1 MPSAP
6 DQVTAG
12 AGAATHE
19 RQHGRRQG
27 QEEEAVVEEGLQ
39 GPGQVARQA
48 ARRRGLRPRRDD
60 AQRRDGQ
67 ADARRRAA
75 RAGRRQPRRGAARR
89 PRALVRGGPARG
101 PRRGDPARRAA
112 RRGLAARGA
121 AAAAPRRRRRA
132 PARAAPRGRARA
144 RARSRSPA
152 PPPAYDAVA
161 RPPRAA
167 RDAPPP
173 PPAAAFGAA
182 APLFTHF
189 SETCGAPLTAE
200 GADAAAAR
208 GHEVVEL
215 EKAYRSR
222 LDALRQL
229 LVAKLLPRRDRL
241 AAAARWVRD
250 RAEAFDRAFDRLDAE
265 ARRDAD
271 ALLGRLRDAH
281 QARSA
286 ELGRAAEQLAQDV
299 ADVDRLALE
308 ASNAEADAAAE
319 KAPASKV
326 GFVHRFAELC
336 HEVEEV
342 AGLELPRLPDAD
354 PDAALPRELQERLAA
369 LANAEGWREA
379 LDVKDEMLW
388 ELADR
393 LAAADAALAKEKAL
407 TEDYAG
413 EVAHWVDLAK
423 DLRGQLDAARARAD
437 AAGDERRR
445 LRALERE
452 AELRADELAA
462 ARAEAGDLREEP
474 PAPARRRRGR
484 GRRRRRL
491 GPPPPARSN
500 PATLSP
506 AAGACLERRDERVA
520 QPLGRLAP
528 AGQTRRG
535 HRLSIII
542 LAVETRRG
550 GFLDAPRDVTTCTF
564 FFRRRL
570 RFLC

>member
-1 MPSAP
+1 MGS
-6 DQVTAG
+6 
-12 AGAATHE
+12 
-19 RQHGRRQG
+19 
-27 QEEEAVVEEGLQ
+27 
-39 GPGQVARQA
+39 
-48 ARRRGLRPRRDD
+48 
-60 AQRRDGQ
+60 
-67 ADARRRAA
+67 
-75 RAGRRQPRRGAARR
+75 
-89 PRALVRGGPARG
+89 
-101 PRRGDPARRAA
+101 
-112 RRGLAARGA
+112 
-121 AAAAPRRRRRA
+121 
-132 PARAAPRGRARA
+132 
-144 RARSRSPA
+144 S
-152 PPPAYDAVA
+152 
-161 RPPRAA
+161 
-167 RDAPPP
+167 P

-423 DLRGQLDAARARAD
+423 DLRGQLDAARAR
-437 AAGDERRR
+437 GRGGRR
-445 LRALERE
+445 
-452 AELRADELAA
+452 AA
-462 ARAEAGDLREEP
+462 APARARARGRAARGRAGGRARRGRGP
-474 PAPARRRRGR
+474 ARGAPAPARRRRGR

>member
-1 MPSAP
+1 M
-6 DQVTAG
+6 
-12 AGAATHE
+12 
-19 RQHGRRQG
+19 
-27 QEEEAVVEEGLQ
+27 
-39 GPGQVARQA
+39 
-48 ARRRGLRPRRDD
+48 
-60 AQRRDGQ
+60 
-67 ADARRRAA
+67 
-75 RAGRRQPRRGAARR
+75 
-89 PRALVRGGPARG
+89 
-101 PRRGDPARRAA
+101 
-112 RRGLAARGA
+112 
-121 AAAAPRRRRRA
+121 
-132 PARAAPRGRARA
+132 
-144 RARSRSPA
+144 
-152 PPPAYDAVA
+152 
-161 RPPRAA
+161 
-167 RDAPPP
+167 
-173 PPAAAFGAA
+173 
-182 APLFTHF
+182 
-189 SETCGAPLTAE
+189 
-200 GADAAAAR
+200 
-208 GHEVVEL
+208 
-215 EKAYRSR
+215 
-222 LDALRQL
+222 
-229 LVAKLLPRRDRL
+229 AKLLPRRDRL

-445 LRALERE
+445 LRTLERE

-462 ARAEAGDLREEP
+462 ARAEAGDLREE
-474 PAPARRRRGR
+474 
-484 GRRRRRL
+484 L
-491 GPPPPARSN
+491 
-500 PATLSP
+500 
-506 AAGACLERRDERVA
+506 
-520 QPLGRLAP
+520 
-528 AGQTRRG
+528 
-535 HRLSIII
+535 
-542 LAVETRRG
+542 
-550 GFLDAPRDVTTCTF
+550 
-564 FFRRRL
+564 RRL
-570 RFLC
+570 RADAAAAAGGGDA

>member
-1 MPSAP
+1 M
-6 DQVTAG
+6 AG
-12 AGAATHE
+12 DKDKKKKRSSKKGSKDRAKSRAKPLDAEAFDRAATTLNDATAKLMRAAE
-19 RQHGRRQG
+19 RHALGDVNHDGAPPDDRVRWYEEGRRAG
-27 QEEEAVVEEGLQ
+27 RDEAILHDAPPDAGSLL
-39 GPGQVARQA
+39 A
-48 ARRRGLRPRRDD
+48 AQLRPRHGADD
-60 AQRRDGQ
+60 ELRR
-67 ADARRRAA
+67 ARRRA
-75 RAGRRQPRRGAARR
+75 G
-89 PRALVRGGPARG
+89 
-101 PRRGDPARRAA
+101 
-112 RRGLAARGA
+112 
-121 AAAAPRRRRRA
+121 
-132 PARAAPRGRARA
+132 ARA
-144 RARSRSPA
+144 RRSRSPA
-152 PPPAYDAVA
+152 PPPAYD
-161 RPPRAA
+161 RR
-167 RDAPPP
+167 
-173 PPAAAFGAA
+173 AA
-182 APLFTHF
+182 APRD
-189 SETCGAPLTAE
+189 ARR
-200 GADAAAAR
+200 AAAA
-208 GHEVVEL
+208 GG
-215 EKAYRSR
+215 RS
-222 LDALRQL
+222 A
-229 LVAKLLPRRDRL
+229 PRRPLHALLGDVRRAAHRRGRRRRRRAATRSSSSRRPTGPPRRAPAAPRGEL
-241 AAAARWVRD
+241 LRGAPPAAAARWVRD
-250 RAEAFDRAFDRLDAE
+250 RARPST
-265 ARRDAD
+265 ARSTGWTPRRGATPTRCSGGC
-271 ALLGRLRDAH
+271 ATH

-437 AAGDERRR
+437 AGDERRR

-462 ARAEAGDLREEP
+462 RAPRPGPARGA

>member
-1 MPSAP
+1 M
-6 DQVTAG
+6 AG
-12 AGAATHE
+12 DKDKKKKRSSKKGSKDRAKSRAKPLDAEAFDRAATTLNDATSKLMRAAE
-19 RQHGRRQG
+19 RHALGDVNHDGAPPDDRVRWYEEGRRAG
-27 QEEEAVVEEGLQ
+27 RDEAILHDAPPDAGSLL
-39 GPGQVARQA
+39 A
-48 ARRRGLRPRRDD
+48 AQLRPRHGADD
-60 AQRRDGQ
+60 ELRR
-67 ADARRRAA
+67 ARRRAA
-75 RAGRRQPRRGAARR
+75 E
-89 PRALVRGGPARG
+89 
-101 PRRGDPARRAA
+101 
-112 RRGLAARGA
+112 
-121 AAAAPRRRRRA
+121 
-132 PARAAPRGRARA
+132 RARA
-144 RARSRSPA
+144 RRSRSPA

-462 ARAEAGDLREEP
+462 ARAEAGDLREE
-474 PAPARRRRGR
+474 
-484 GRRRRRL
+484 L
-491 GPPPPARSN
+491 
-500 PATLSP
+500 
-506 AAGACLERRDERVA
+506 
-520 QPLGRLAP
+520 
-528 AGQTRRG
+528 
-535 HRLSIII
+535 
-542 LAVETRRG
+542 
-550 GFLDAPRDVTTCTF
+550 
-564 FFRRRL
+564 RRL
-570 RFLC
+570 RADAAAAAGGGDA